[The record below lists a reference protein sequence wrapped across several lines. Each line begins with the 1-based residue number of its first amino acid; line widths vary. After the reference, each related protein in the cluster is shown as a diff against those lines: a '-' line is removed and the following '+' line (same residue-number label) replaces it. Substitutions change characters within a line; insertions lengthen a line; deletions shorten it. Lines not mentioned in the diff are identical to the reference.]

1 MRIFRMTLAVFWC
14 LLALLAK
21 KEDAPKKQE
30 KALVQVEVDSFVPQ
44 EYEYARTY
52 DGAGVGWLLCLGFA
66 RTVHKCIVGR

>member
-1 MRIFRMTLAVFWC
+1 MKKNNSMRIFRLTLAAFWC

-44 EYEYARTY
+44 EYE
-52 DGAGVGWLLCLGFA
+52 
-66 RTVHKCIVGR
+66 

>member
-1 MRIFRMTLAVFWC
+1 MTLIRITLAAFWC

-44 EYEYARTY
+44 EYE
-52 DGAGVGWLLCLGFA
+52 
-66 RTVHKCIVGR
+66 